1 MPLEAWLPV
10 GFALP
15 DGARTRRVLQAG
27 TAWQIVETASKGRA
41 LIVTQ
46 ELASRWV
53 AAGLANLNEWQSFRF
68 GTELMH
74 AFVASP
80 RSMLTPVNDSRSP
93 SNKNEALAF
102 AVSLRET
109 RMIDSATP
117 LQEAIYIEQLSRILP
132 TYALSAAIS
141 DDVVL

>member
-10 GFALP
+10 GFTLP
-15 DGARTRRVLQAG
+15 DGSRTRRVLQAD
-27 TAWQIVETASKGRA
+27 TAWQIVEITTKGRA

-46 ELASRWV
+46 ELATRWDH
-53 AAGLANLNEWQSFRF
+53 AGLANLREWQSFRF
-68 GTELMH
+68 GADLMY
-74 AFVASP
+74 AVAPSAN
-80 RSMLTPVNDSRSP
+80 STLSLVNDSRSP

-109 RMIDSATP
+109 RAIDSATP

>member
-27 TAWQIVETASKGRA
+27 TAWQIVETATKGRA

-46 ELASRWV
+46 ELATSWV
-53 AAGLANLNEWQSFRF
+53 DAGLVNLSEWQSFRF
-68 GTELMH
+68 GTEAMYAL
-74 AFVASP
+74 ASSP
-80 RSMLTPVNDSRSP
+80 NSALAPVNDSRSP

-109 RMIDSATP
+109 RAIDSATP
-117 LQEAIYIEQLSRILP
+117 LQEAIYIEQLSDR
-132 TYALSAAIS
+132 
-141 DDVVL
+141 D